1 MLKCFNASTIA
12 LSLSSG
18 HCGCLLSS
26 FLGKLGLGTSSKS
39 VAAVVE
45 LPCKQ
50 SILLVAT
57 RKFFATSIPHF
68 LFTCE
73 IYPAF
78 VSVGTKEQPS
88 QREQSD
94 KIDQRSRL
102 FPAYILPPEMPED
115 LLPGWSLCRK
125 YIQYGLPHKKESS
138 AMLWDGFHPLA
149 DPE

>member
-1 MLKCFNASTIA
+1 MHLVQNRNLVFHLSSFTLSTDSIIPWIALPNKCSFLFFTIHLPPVEEGEFLLYIMLKCFNTSTIA

-57 RKFFATSIPHF
+57 RKFFATSILHF

-73 IYPAF
+73 
-78 VSVGTKEQPS
+78 
-88 QREQSD
+88 
-94 KIDQRSRL
+94 
-102 FPAYILPPEMPED
+102 MP
-115 LLPGWSLCRK
+115 
-125 YIQYGLPHKKESS
+125 
-138 AMLWDGFHPLA
+138 
-149 DPE
+149 

>member
-1 MLKCFNASTIA
+1 MDLATKQAFFLFFAIHLPPVEEGEFLLYIMLKCFNASTIA

-57 RKFFATSIPHF
+57 HKFFPISIPHF

-73 IYPAF
+73 IYRLETFMPALCSDTYF
-78 VSVGTKEQPS
+78 FISSYVALVSADVIST
-88 QREQSD
+88 
-94 KIDQRSRL
+94 
-102 FPAYILPPEMPED
+102 
-115 LLPGWSLCRK
+115 
-125 YIQYGLPHKKESS
+125 SS
-138 AMLWDGFHPLA
+138 SSIVTLM
-149 DPE
+149 